1 MSWLDTLKQVIWPQ
15 LQSTATLVSNLK
27 ALEHGL
33 HVARDQAEYAAVRA
47 YCAQRIGCTPARLTE
62 VLTAIADAAH
72 AACP

>member
-1 MSWLDTLKQVIWPQ
+1 MSWLDTLKQVIWPRV
-15 LQSTATLVSNLK
+15 QSTATMVTDLK

-33 HVARDQAEYAAVRA
+33 HVVRDQAEYAAVRTD
-47 YCAQRIGCTPARLTE
+47 CTSRIGCTPARLNE

>member
-1 MSWLDTLKQVIWPQ
+1 MGWLDTLKQAIWPQ
-15 LQSTATLVSNLK
+15 VQTAATMTADLK

-33 HVARDQAEYAAVRA
+33 HVVRDQAEYAAERA
-47 YCAQRIGCTPARLTE
+47 DCARRIGCTPARLTE